1 MCNLSPRG
9 VVGQVLVREGSA
21 VGEKPA
27 YGSVRATT
35 SVSMKRS
42 KHSTLAKVFCITE
55 RRRYYG
61 KDRCSM
67 AHQSP
72 TRDEIWT
79 TGERPRFATLVDWRR
94 LFHEK

>member
-1 MCNLSPRG
+1 
-9 VVGQVLVREGSA
+9 
-21 VGEKPA
+21 
-27 YGSVRATT
+27 
-35 SVSMKRS
+35 MKRS